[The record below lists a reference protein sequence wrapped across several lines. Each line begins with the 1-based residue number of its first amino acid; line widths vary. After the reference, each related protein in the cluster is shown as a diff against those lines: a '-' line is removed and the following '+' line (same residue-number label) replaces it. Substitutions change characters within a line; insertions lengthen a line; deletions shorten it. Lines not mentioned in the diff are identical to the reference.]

1 MASLKKRI
9 FEIIQIGNRKDFI
22 SSAFDF
28 FIVVVI
34 VLNLFVTLFQTFD
47 ESAPYAAALNW
58 IELITII
65 IFTIEYVLRIW
76 TADLLYPEKPY
87 WKAALAFIF
96 SLYGL
101 IDLLTFFPYYLPV
114 IFPMGAV
121 AFRMFRVIR
130 IFRLFRINAQYD
142 AFNVI
147 INVLNDK
154 KNQLISSICL
164 ILIFMIAASL
174 CMYSLEHEAQPE
186 QFANAFSGIWWSVS
200 TLLTVGYGDI
210 YPITTLGKL
219 MAIVISFLGVGMVAI
234 PTGIISAGFVEQY
247 TKLRMMA
254 FHSEEHELKFV
265 TSTIPQGHSWCHK
278 KVKEVAFPPQIIL
291 VMIIRNSEAIVPNGD
306 TVMEED
312 DTLVIGARHYN
323 GEEDINLK
331 EIIVK
336 QENEWVGKQV
346 KDMDISRQELI
357 VMIRRKNRTI
367 IPNGQTYIKEGDAV
381 ILYSKLKDND

>member
-1 MASLKKRI
+1 
-9 FEIIQIGNRKDFI
+9 
-22 SSAFDF
+22 
-28 FIVVVI
+28 
-34 VLNLFVTLFQTFD
+34 
-47 ESAPYAAALNW
+47 
-58 IELITII
+58 
-65 IFTIEYVLRIW
+65 
-76 TADLLYPEKPY
+76 
-87 WKAALAFIF
+87 
-96 SLYGL
+96 
-101 IDLLTFFPYYLPV
+101 
-114 IFPMGAV
+114 
-121 AFRMFRVIR
+121 
-130 IFRLFRINAQYD
+130 
-142 AFNVI
+142 
-147 INVLNDK
+147 
-154 KNQLISSICL
+154 
-164 ILIFMIAASL
+164 
-174 CMYSLEHEAQPE
+174 
-186 QFANAFSGIWWSVS
+186 
-200 TLLTVGYGDI
+200 
-210 YPITTLGKL
+210 

-265 TSTIPQGHSWCHK
+265 TSTILQGHSWCHK
-278 KVKEVAFPPQIIL
+278 RVKEVAFPPQIIL

-346 KDMDISRQELI
+346 KDLDISRQELI